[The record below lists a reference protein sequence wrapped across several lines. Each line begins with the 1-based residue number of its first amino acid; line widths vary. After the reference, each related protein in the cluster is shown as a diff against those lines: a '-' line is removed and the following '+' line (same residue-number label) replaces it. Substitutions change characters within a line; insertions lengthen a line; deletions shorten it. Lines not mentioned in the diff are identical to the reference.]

1 MDGKHIDRSS
11 RLLATVTHRRLSRR
25 TALGTGSAAF
35 AATALAA
42 RSLGASRVSAKVS
55 TPEAPPAA
63 TPENSPE
70 PISGQAVPALV
81 SFDRAMTALMAKWDV
96 PGAALAISK
105 DGRLVFDRG
114 YGLADVGKRE
124 PVQPES
130 LFRIASVSKTLTTVA
145 ILTLVDTGKLALDDR
160 AFPLLD
166 LQPPANA
173 TVDPRLATITI
184 EQLLIHAGGWD
195 SSTAGDPQYLPLSR
209 TAGATVGA
217 TDPPD
222 GEAIIRFMLGMGVEY
237 DPGTKSIY
245 SNFGFNVL
253 GRVIEKVSGQSYED
267 YVQAKVL
274 APVGVTGVKLG
285 QTQLVERAPGE
296 VRYYPPVGYP
306 TVPSVYPGEGFV
318 DMPYGNYCLK
328 GMDAHGGWIA
338 TAADLVRY
346 ATAIDGQRG
355 AALLKPETV
364 QRMLHAKRPPAEG
377 FNGAANDKPASG
389 LGWVVQPGTHGMNWT
404 HTGAL
409 GGGTAAYLVRMAD
422 GVTIAFIA
430 NTLPADFIGFF
441 GDLTQKLPATAE
453 AIRDWPANDLF
464 AVASEMAYQE
474 IDRHALPRR
483 AHA

>member
-11 RLLATVTHRRLSRR
+11 RLLVEVNHPRLSRR
-25 TALGTGSAAF
+25 TVLSTGSVAF
-35 AATALAA
+35 AVTALATRGPEA
-42 RSLGASRVSAKVS
+42 RHAIAQESTLVASPAAKVES
-55 TPEAPPAA
+55 
-63 TPENSPE
+63 SPE
-70 PISGQAVPALV
+70 PISGRTVPELV
-81 SFDRAMTALMAKWDV
+81 SFDQAMTALLKKWKI
-96 PGAALAISK
+96 PGATLAIAK

-114 YGLADVGKRE
+114 YGLADVEKSE

-145 ILTLVDTGKLALDDR
+145 ILTLVDAGKIALGDR

-166 LQPPANA
+166 LQPPENA

-195 SSTAGDPQYLPLSR
+195 SSTSGDPQYLPLSR

-222 GEAIIRFMLGMGVEY
+222 GEAIVRFMLGMGVDY

-253 GRVIEKVSGQSYED
+253 GRIIEKVSGQSYEE

-274 APVGVTGVKLG
+274 APAGVSGMRLG
-285 QTQLVERAPGE
+285 QTRLAERAPGE
-296 VRYYPPVGYP
+296 VRYYPPAEYP
-306 TVPSVYPGEGFV
+306 TVPSVYPSEGFV
-318 DMPYGNYCLK
+318 DMPYGNYYLK

-355 AALLKPETV
+355 TALLRPETV
-364 QRMLHAKRPPAEG
+364 ELMVNAKRPPAEG

-389 LGWVVQPGTHGMNWT
+389 LGWVVQPGTHGLNWT

-409 GGGTAAYLVRMAD
+409 GGGTAAYLVRLAD

-441 GDLTQKLPATAE
+441 GTLSQKLPTTAD

-464 AVASEMAYQE
+464 AETV
-474 IDRHALPRR
+474 R
-483 AHA
+483 